1 MNSIQINLDI
11 SDGFLI
17 LQIFSA
23 IQSATKKHPEF
34 VKTPEQVV
42 SVLGEEFGEF
52 AQAINDKKFDK
63 ARQEALDV
71 IAVCCRFIKRTYPN
85 SMEDLDVALNKL
97 VKKVQKG
104 SIWQIKKKE

>member
-1 MNSIQINLDI
+1 MEIHLDV
-11 SDGFLI
+11 SDGILI
-17 LQIFSA
+17 LQILSA
-23 IQSATKKHPEF
+23 IKSAEKKHPGF

-71 IAVCCRFIKRTYPN
+71 IAVCCRFIKRTYLH
-85 SMEDLDVALNKL
+85 EDLDVALNKL

-104 SIWQIKKKE
+104 

>member
-34 VKTPEQVV
+34 VKTPEQAV

-52 AQAINDKKFDK
+52 AQAINDKQFEK
-63 ARQEALDV
+63 ARREALDI
-71 IAVCCRFIKRTYPN
+71 IAVCCRFIKRTYLH
-85 SMEDLDVALNKL
+85 EDLDVALNKL

-104 SIWQIKKKE
+104 